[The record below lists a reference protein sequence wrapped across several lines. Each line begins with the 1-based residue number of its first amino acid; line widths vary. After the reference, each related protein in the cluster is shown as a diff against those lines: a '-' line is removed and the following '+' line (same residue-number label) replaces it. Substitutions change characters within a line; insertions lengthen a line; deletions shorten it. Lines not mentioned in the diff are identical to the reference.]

1 MKEIKMKVIDLFAG
15 CGGLSLGFIQ
25 NGFEVTKAVEFDAE
39 IAKTYSKNHP
49 QTDMI
54 VDDIGNID
62 NDRYFSEGEA
72 DIVIGGCPCQG
83 FSTAGARIRKG
94 FVEDPRNYLFKH
106 FLNIVKTVKPKM
118 FIMENVKGMMTMQN
132 GEIFE
137 EILTALS
144 DKEIMDGEQ
153 YHVYYKILKG
163 VDLGIPQKRERLFIV
178 GIKDRDIDFESL
190 LAATE
195 QRIIKNNNKFFDK
208 VSIKDAIANM
218 PTVSVSGIVDSPDAT
233 TPYEKYLAASTPVIT
248 NHIKTKHSEKA
259 VERMRQIGNGENFTS
274 LNEKIKSVHS
284 GAYGRLCWDEAAP
297 TITTRFDTPAGGRFI
312 HPNEDRTLTP
322 REAARIQSF
331 PDDFV
336 FVGNK
341 TSICKQI
348 GNAVPPKMSF
358 YWANF
363 AQIALGQSVNYERT
377 ATEEVNET
385 CGVG

>member
-1 MKEIKMKVIDLFAG
+1 MLNHLLINTELAKEIRMKVIDLFAG

-25 NGFEVTKAVEFDAE
+25 NGFEITRAVEFDPE

-49 QTDMI
+49 QTEMI

-62 NDRYFSEGEA
+62 NDKYFSEGEA

-118 FIMENVKGMMTMQN
+118 FIMENVKGMMTMQK
-132 GEIFE
+132 GEIFQ
-137 EILTALS
+137 EIITALS

-153 YHVYYKILKG
+153 YYVYFKVLKG
-163 VDLGIPQKRERLFIV
+163 IDLGIPQKRERLFII
-178 GIKDRDIDFESL
+178 GIKDKDIDFESML
-190 LAATE
+190 KATK
-195 QRIIKNNNKFFDK
+195 QKIIENHDGFFNK
-208 VSIKDAIANM
+208 VSIKDAISNM
-218 PTVSVSGIVDSPDAT
+218 PTVSLNGIVDNPNPNTS
-233 TPYEKYLAASTPVIT
+233 YEKYLASAKPTIT
-248 NHIKTKHSEKA
+248 NHIKTNHSKKA
-259 VERMRQIGNGENFTS
+259 VERMREVGNGENFTS
-274 LNEKIKSVHS
+274 LSEKINSVHS
-284 GAYGRLCWDEAAP
+284 GAYGRLCWDEVAP

-312 HPNEDRTLTP
+312 HPTEDRTLTP

-331 PDDFV
+331 PDSFI

-341 TSICKQI
+341 TSVCKQI

-363 AQIALGQSVNYERT
+363 AQIILG
-377 ATEEVNET
+377 
-385 CGVG
+385 

>member
-1 MKEIKMKVIDLFAG
+1 MSNHLLINTELAKEIRMKVIDLFAG

-25 NGFEVTKAVEFDAE
+25 NGFEITRAVEFDSE

-49 QTDMI
+49 QTEMI

-62 NDRYFSEGEA
+62 NDKYFSEGEA

-118 FIMENVKGMMTMQN
+118 FIMENVKGMMTMQK
-132 GEIFE
+132 GEIFQ
-137 EILTALS
+137 EIITALS
-144 DKEIMDGEQ
+144 DKEIMDGEK
-153 YHVYYKILKG
+153 YYVYFKVLKG
-163 VDLGIPQKRERLFIV
+163 IDLGIPQKRERLFII
-178 GIKDRDIDFESL
+178 GIKDKDIDFESIL
-190 LAATE
+190 KATKQKIVE
-195 QRIIKNNNKFFDK
+195 NHDGFFNK
-208 VSIKDAIANM
+208 VSIKDAISNM
-218 PTVSVSGIVDSPDAT
+218 PTVSLDGIVDNPNPNTS
-233 TPYEKYLAASTPVIT
+233 YEKYLASAKPTIT
-248 NHIKTKHSEKA
+248 NHIKTNHSKKA
-259 VERMRQIGNGENFTS
+259 VERMRQVGNGENFTS
-274 LNEKIKSVHS
+274 LSEKINSVHS
-284 GAYGRLCWDEAAP
+284 GAYGRLCWDEVAP

-312 HPNEDRTLTP
+312 HPAEDRTLTP

-331 PDDFV
+331 PDSFI

-341 TSICKQI
+341 TSVCKQI

-363 AQIALGQSVNYERT
+363 AQIALG
-377 ATEEVNET
+377 
-385 CGVG
+385 

>member
-1 MKEIKMKVIDLFAG
+1 MSNHLLINTELAKEIRMKVIDLFAG

-25 NGFEVTKAVEFDAE
+25 NGFEITRAVEFDSE

-49 QTDMI
+49 QTEMI

-62 NDRYFSEGEA
+62 NDKYFSEGEA

-118 FIMENVKGMMTMQN
+118 FIMENVKGMMTMQK
-132 GEIFE
+132 GEIFQ
-137 EILTALS
+137 EIITALS
-144 DKEIMDGEQ
+144 DKEIMDGEK
-153 YHVYYKILKG
+153 YYVYFKVLKG
-163 VDLGIPQKRERLFIV
+163 IDLGIPQKRERLFII
-178 GIKDRDIDFESL
+178 GIKDKDIDFESIL
-190 LAATE
+190 KATKQKIVE
-195 QRIIKNNNKFFDK
+195 NHDGFFNK
-208 VSIKDAIANM
+208 VSIKDAISNM
-218 PTVSVSGIVDSPDAT
+218 LTVSLDGIVDNPNPNTS
-233 TPYEKYLAASTPVIT
+233 YEKYLASAKPTIT
-248 NHIKTKHSEKA
+248 NHIKTNHSKKA
-259 VERMRQIGNGENFTS
+259 VERMRQVGNGENFTS
-274 LNEKIKSVHS
+274 LSEKINSVHS
-284 GAYGRLCWDEAAP
+284 GAYGRLCWDEVAP

-312 HPNEDRTLTP
+312 HPAEDRTLTP

-331 PDDFV
+331 PDSFI

-341 TSICKQI
+341 TSVCKQI

-363 AQIALGQSVNYERT
+363 AQIALG
-377 ATEEVNET
+377 
-385 CGVG
+385 

>member
-1 MKEIKMKVIDLFAG
+1 MLNHLLINTELAKEIRMKVIDLFAG

-25 NGFEVTKAVEFDAE
+25 NGFEITRAVEFDSE
-39 IAKTYSKNHP
+39 IAKTYSENHP
-49 QTDMI
+49 QTEMI

-62 NDRYFSEGEA
+62 NDKYFSEGEA

-118 FIMENVKGMMTMQN
+118 FIMENVKGMMTMQK
-132 GEIFE
+132 GEIFQ
-137 EILTALS
+137 EIITALS

-153 YHVYYKILKG
+153 YYVYFKVLKG
-163 VDLGIPQKRERLFIV
+163 IDLGIPQKRERLFII
-178 GIKDRDIDFESL
+178 GIKDKDIDFESIL
-190 LAATE
+190 KATKQKIVE
-195 QRIIKNNNKFFDK
+195 NHDGFFNK
-208 VSIKDAIANM
+208 VSIKDAISNM
-218 PTVSVSGIVDSPDAT
+218 PTVSLDGIVDNPNPNTS
-233 TPYEKYLAASTPVIT
+233 YEKYLASAKPTIT
-248 NHIKTKHSEKA
+248 NHIKTNHSKKA
-259 VERMRQIGNGENFTS
+259 VERMRQVGNGENFTS
-274 LNEKIKSVHS
+274 LSEKINSVHS
-284 GAYGRLCWDEAAP
+284 GAYGRLCWDEVAP

-312 HPNEDRTLTP
+312 HPTEDRTLTP

-331 PDDFV
+331 PDSFI

-341 TSICKQI
+341 TSVCKQI

-363 AQIALGQSVNYERT
+363 AQIALG
-377 ATEEVNET
+377 
-385 CGVG
+385 

>member
-1 MKEIKMKVIDLFAG
+1 MLNHLLINTELAKEIRMKVIDLFAG

-25 NGFEVTKAVEFDAE
+25 NGFEITRAVEFDSE
-39 IAKTYSKNHP
+39 IAKTYSENHP
-49 QTDMI
+49 QTEMI

-62 NDRYFSEGEA
+62 NDKYFSEGEA

-118 FIMENVKGMMTMQN
+118 FIMENVKGMMTMQK
-132 GEIFE
+132 GEIFQ
-137 EILTALS
+137 EIITALS

-153 YHVYYKILKG
+153 YYVYFKVLKG
-163 VDLGIPQKRERLFIV
+163 IDLGIPQKRERLFII
-178 GIKDRDIDFESL
+178 GIKDKDIDFESML
-190 LAATE
+190 KATKQKIVE
-195 QRIIKNNNKFFDK
+195 NHDGFFNK
-208 VSIKDAIANM
+208 VSIKDAISNM
-218 PTVSVSGIVDSPDAT
+218 PTVSLNGIVDNPNPNT
-233 TPYEKYLAASTPVIT
+233 GYEKYLASAKSTIT
-248 NHIKTKHSEKA
+248 NHIKTNHSKKA
-259 VERMRQIGNGENFTS
+259 VERMRQVGNGENFTS
-274 LNEKIKSVHS
+274 LSEKINSVHS
-284 GAYGRLCWDEAAP
+284 GAYGRLCWDEVAP

-312 HPNEDRTLTP
+312 HPTEDRTLTP

-331 PDDFV
+331 PDSFI

-341 TSICKQI
+341 TSVCKQI

-363 AQIALGQSVNYERT
+363 AQIALG
-377 ATEEVNET
+377 
-385 CGVG
+385 

>member
-1 MKEIKMKVIDLFAG
+1 MLNHLLINTELAKEIRMKVIDLFAG

-25 NGFEVTKAVEFDAE
+25 NGFEITRAVEFDSE
-39 IAKTYSKNHP
+39 IAKTYSENHP
-49 QTDMI
+49 QTEMI

-62 NDRYFSEGEA
+62 NDKYFSEGEA

-118 FIMENVKGMMTMQN
+118 FIMENVKGMMTMQK
-132 GEIFE
+132 GEIFQ
-137 EILTALS
+137 EIITALS

-153 YHVYYKILKG
+153 YYVYFKVLKG
-163 VDLGIPQKRERLFIV
+163 VDLGIPQKRERLFII
-178 GIKDRDIDFESL
+178 GIKDKDIDFESML
-190 LAATE
+190 KATK
-195 QRIIKNNNKFFDK
+195 QRIVENHDEFFNKI
-208 VSIKDAIANM
+208 SIKDAISNM
-218 PTVSVSGIVDSPDAT
+218 PTVSLDGIVDNPNPST
-233 TPYEKYLAASTPVIT
+233 GYEKYLASAKPTIT
-248 NHIKTKHSEKA
+248 NHIKTNHSKKA
-259 VERMRQIGNGENFTS
+259 VERMRQVGNGENFTS
-274 LNEKIKSVHS
+274 LSEKINSVHS
-284 GAYGRLCWDEAAP
+284 GAYGRLCWDEVAP

-312 HPNEDRTLTP
+312 HPTEDRTLTP

-331 PDDFV
+331 PDDFI

-341 TSICKQI
+341 TSVCKQI

-363 AQIALGQSVNYERT
+363 AQIALG
-377 ATEEVNET
+377 
-385 CGVG
+385 

>member
-1 MKEIKMKVIDLFAG
+1 MLNHLLINTELAKEIRMKVIDLFAG

-25 NGFEVTKAVEFDAE
+25 NGFEITRAVEFDSE

-49 QTDMI
+49 QTEMI

-62 NDRYFSEGEA
+62 NDKYFSEGEA

-118 FIMENVKGMMTMQN
+118 FIMENVKGMMTMQK
-132 GEIFE
+132 GEIFQ
-137 EILTALS
+137 EIITALS
-144 DKEIMDGEQ
+144 DKEIMDGEK
-153 YHVYYKILKG
+153 YYVYFKVLKG
-163 VDLGIPQKRERLFIV
+163 IDLGIPQKRERLFII
-178 GIKDRDIDFESL
+178 GIKDKDIDFESIL
-190 LAATE
+190 KATKQKIVE
-195 QRIIKNNNKFFDK
+195 NHDGFFNK
-208 VSIKDAIANM
+208 VSIKDAISNM
-218 PTVSVSGIVDSPDAT
+218 PTVSLDGIVDNPNPNTS
-233 TPYEKYLAASTPVIT
+233 YEKYLASAKPTIT
-248 NHIKTKHSEKA
+248 NHIKTNHSKKA
-259 VERMRQIGNGENFTS
+259 VERMRQVGNGENFTS
-274 LNEKIKSVHS
+274 LSEKINSVHS
-284 GAYGRLCWDEAAP
+284 GAYGRLCWDEVAP

-312 HPNEDRTLTP
+312 HPTEDRTLTP

-331 PDDFV
+331 PDSFI

-341 TSICKQI
+341 TSVCKQI

-363 AQIALGQSVNYERT
+363 AQIALG
-377 ATEEVNET
+377 
-385 CGVG
+385 

>member
-1 MKEIKMKVIDLFAG
+1 MSNHLLINTELAKEIRMKVIDLFAG

-25 NGFEVTKAVEFDAE
+25 NGFEITRAVEFDSE

-49 QTDMI
+49 QTEMI

-62 NDRYFSEGEA
+62 NDKYFSEGEA

-118 FIMENVKGMMTMQN
+118 FIMENVKGMMTMQK
-132 GEIFE
+132 GEIFQ
-137 EILTALS
+137 EIITALS

-153 YHVYYKILKG
+153 YYVYFKVLKG
-163 VDLGIPQKRERLFIV
+163 IDLGIPQKRERLFII
-178 GIKDRDIDFESL
+178 GIKDKDIDFESML
-190 LAATE
+190 KATKQKIVE
-195 QRIIKNNNKFFDK
+195 NHDGFFNK
-208 VSIKDAIANM
+208 VSIKDAISNM
-218 PTVSVSGIVDSPDAT
+218 PTVSLNGIVDNPNPNT
-233 TPYEKYLAASTPVIT
+233 GYEKYLASAKPAIT
-248 NHIKTKHSEKA
+248 NHIKTNHSKKA
-259 VERMRQIGNGENFTS
+259 VERMRQVGNGENFTS
-274 LNEKIKSVHS
+274 LSEKINSVHS
-284 GAYGRLCWDEAAP
+284 GAYGRLCWDEVAP

-312 HPNEDRTLTP
+312 HPTEDRTLTP

-331 PDDFV
+331 PDDFI

-341 TSICKQI
+341 TSVCKQI

-363 AQIALGQSVNYERT
+363 AQIALG
-377 ATEEVNET
+377 
-385 CGVG
+385 

>member
-1 MKEIKMKVIDLFAG
+1 MSNHLLINTELAKEIRMKVIDLFAG

-25 NGFEVTKAVEFDAE
+25 NGFEITRAVEFDSE

-49 QTDMI
+49 QTEMI

-62 NDRYFSEGEA
+62 NDKYFSEGEA

-118 FIMENVKGMMTMQN
+118 FIMENVKGMMTMQK
-132 GEIFE
+132 GEIFQ
-137 EILTALS
+137 EIITALS

-153 YHVYYKILKG
+153 YYVYFKVLKG
-163 VDLGIPQKRERLFIV
+163 IDLGIPQKRERLFII
-178 GIKDRDIDFESL
+178 GIKDKDIDFESIL
-190 LAATE
+190 KVTKQKIVE
-195 QRIIKNNNKFFDK
+195 NHDGFFNK
-208 VSIKDAIANM
+208 VSIKDAISNM
-218 PTVSVSGIVDSPDAT
+218 PTVSLNGIVDNPNPNT
-233 TPYEKYLAASTPVIT
+233 GYEKYLASAKPAIT
-248 NHIKTKHSEKA
+248 NHIKTNHSKKA
-259 VERMRQIGNGENFTS
+259 VERMRQVGNGENFTS
-274 LNEKIKSVHS
+274 LSEKINSVHS
-284 GAYGRLCWDEAAP
+284 GAYGRLCWDEVAP

-312 HPNEDRTLTP
+312 HPTEDRTLTP

-331 PDDFV
+331 PDDFI

-341 TSICKQI
+341 TSVCKQI

-363 AQIALGQSVNYERT
+363 AQIALG
-377 ATEEVNET
+377 
-385 CGVG
+385 

>member
-1 MKEIKMKVIDLFAG
+1 MLNHLLINTELAKEIRMKVIDLFAG

-25 NGFEVTKAVEFDAE
+25 NGFEITRAVEFDSE
-39 IAKTYSKNHP
+39 IAKTYSENHP
-49 QTDMI
+49 QTEMI

-62 NDRYFSEGEA
+62 NDKYFSEGEA

-118 FIMENVKGMMTMQN
+118 FIMENVKGMMTMQK
-132 GEIFE
+132 GEIFQ
-137 EILTALS
+137 EIITALS

-153 YHVYYKILKG
+153 YYVYFKVLKG
-163 VDLGIPQKRERLFIV
+163 VDLGIPQKRERLFII
-178 GIKDRDIDFESL
+178 GIKDKDIDFESML
-190 LAATE
+190 KATK
-195 QRIIKNNNKFFDK
+195 QRIVENHDEFFNK
-208 VSIKDAIANM
+208 VSIKDAISNM
-218 PTVSVSGIVDSPDAT
+218 PTVSLDGIVDNPNPST
-233 TPYEKYLAASTPVIT
+233 GYEKYLASAKPTIT
-248 NHIKTKHSEKA
+248 NHIKTNHSKKA
-259 VERMRQIGNGENFTS
+259 VERMRQVGNGENFTS
-274 LNEKIKSVHS
+274 LSEKINSVHS
-284 GAYGRLCWDEAAP
+284 GAYGRLCWDEVAP

-312 HPNEDRTLTP
+312 HPTEDRTLTP

-331 PDDFV
+331 PDDFI

-341 TSICKQI
+341 TSVCKQI

-363 AQIALGQSVNYERT
+363 AQIALG
-377 ATEEVNET
+377 
-385 CGVG
+385 

>member
-1 MKEIKMKVIDLFAG
+1 MKVIDLFAG

-25 NGFEVTKAVEFDAE
+25 NGFEITRAVEFDSE

-49 QTDMI
+49 QTEMI

-62 NDRYFSEGEA
+62 NDKYFSEGEA

-118 FIMENVKGMMTMQN
+118 FIMENVKGMMTMQK
-132 GEIFE
+132 GEIFQ
-137 EILTALS
+137 EIITALS

-153 YHVYYKILKG
+153 YYVYFKVLKG
-163 VDLGIPQKRERLFIV
+163 IDLGIPQKRERLFII
-178 GIKDRDIDFESL
+178 GIKNKDIDFESML
-190 LAATE
+190 KATKQKIVE
-195 QRIIKNNNKFFDK
+195 NHDGFFNK
-208 VSIKDAIANM
+208 VSIKDAISNM
-218 PTVSVSGIVDSPDAT
+218 PTVSLNGIVDNPNPNT
-233 TPYEKYLAASTPVIT
+233 GYEKYLASAKPTIT
-248 NHIKTKHSEKA
+248 NHVKTNHSKKA
-259 VERMRQIGNGENFTS
+259 IERMRQVGNGENFTS
-274 LNEKIKSVHS
+274 LSEKINSVHS
-284 GAYGRLCWDEAAP
+284 GAYGRLCWDEVAP

-312 HPNEDRTLTP
+312 HPTEDRTLTP

-331 PDDFV
+331 PDSFI

-341 TSICKQI
+341 TSVCKQI

-363 AQIALGQSVNYERT
+363 AQIALG
-377 ATEEVNET
+377 
-385 CGVG
+385 

>member
-1 MKEIKMKVIDLFAG
+1 MSNHLLINTELAKEIRMKVIDLFAG

-25 NGFEVTKAVEFDAE
+25 NGFEITRAVEFDSE

-49 QTDMI
+49 QTEMI

-62 NDRYFSEGEA
+62 NDKYFSEGEA

-118 FIMENVKGMMTMQN
+118 FIMENVKGMMTMQK
-132 GEIFE
+132 GEIFQ
-137 EILTALS
+137 EIITALS
-144 DKEIMDGEQ
+144 DKEIMDGEK
-153 YHVYYKILKG
+153 YYVYFKVLKG
-163 VDLGIPQKRERLFIV
+163 IDLGIPQKRERLFII
-178 GIKDRDIDFESL
+178 GIKDKDIDFESIL
-190 LAATE
+190 KATKQKIVE
-195 QRIIKNNNKFFDK
+195 NHDGFFNK
-208 VSIKDAIANM
+208 VSIKDAISNM
-218 PTVSVSGIVDSPDAT
+218 PTVSLDGIVDNPNPNTS
-233 TPYEKYLAASTPVIT
+233 YEKYLASAKPTIT
-248 NHIKTKHSEKA
+248 NHIKTNHSEKA
-259 VERMRQIGNGENFTS
+259 VERMRQVGNGENFTS
-274 LNEKIKSVHS
+274 LSEKINSVHS
-284 GAYGRLCWDEAAP
+284 GAYGRLCWDEVAP

-312 HPNEDRTLTP
+312 HPAEDRTLTP

-331 PDDFV
+331 PDSFI

-341 TSICKQI
+341 TSVCKQI

-363 AQIALGQSVNYERT
+363 AQIALG
-377 ATEEVNET
+377 
-385 CGVG
+385 

>member
-1 MKEIKMKVIDLFAG
+1 MLNHLLINTELAKEIRMKVIDLFAG

-25 NGFEVTKAVEFDAE
+25 NGFEITRAVEFDSE
-39 IAKTYSKNHP
+39 IAKTYSENHP
-49 QTDMI
+49 QTEMI

-62 NDRYFSEGEA
+62 NDKYFSEGEA

-118 FIMENVKGMMTMQN
+118 FIMENVKGMMTMQK
-132 GEIFE
+132 GEIFQ
-137 EILTALS
+137 EIITALS

-153 YHVYYKILKG
+153 YYVYFKVLKG
-163 VDLGIPQKRERLFIV
+163 IDLGIPQKRERLFII
-178 GIKDRDIDFESL
+178 GIKDKDIDFESML
-190 LAATE
+190 KATKQKIVE
-195 QRIIKNNNKFFDK
+195 NHDGFFNK
-208 VSIKDAIANM
+208 VSIKDAISNM
-218 PTVSVSGIVDSPDAT
+218 PTVSLDGIVDNPNPNTS
-233 TPYEKYLAASTPVIT
+233 YEKYLASSKPTIT
-248 NHIKTKHSEKA
+248 NHIKTKHSKKA
-259 VERMRQIGNGENFTS
+259 VERMRQVGNGENFTS
-274 LNEKIKSVHS
+274 LSEKINSVHS
-284 GAYGRLCWDEAAP
+284 GAYGRLCWDEVAP

-312 HPNEDRTLTP
+312 HPTEDRTLTP

-331 PDDFV
+331 PDSFI

-341 TSICKQI
+341 TSVCKQI

-363 AQIALGQSVNYERT
+363 AQIALG
-377 ATEEVNET
+377 
-385 CGVG
+385 

>member
-1 MKEIKMKVIDLFAG
+1 MLNHLLINTELAKEIRMKVIDLFAG

-25 NGFEVTKAVEFDAE
+25 NGFEITRAVEFDSE

-49 QTDMI
+49 QTEMI

-62 NDRYFSEGEA
+62 NDKYFSEGEA

-118 FIMENVKGMMTMQN
+118 FIMENVKGMMTMQK
-132 GEIFE
+132 GEIFQ
-137 EILTALS
+137 EIITALS

-153 YHVYYKILKG
+153 YYVYFKVLKG
-163 VDLGIPQKRERLFIV
+163 VDLGIPQKRERLFII
-178 GIKDRDIDFESL
+178 GIKDKDIDFESML
-190 LAATE
+190 KATKQKIVE
-195 QRIIKNNNKFFDK
+195 NHDEFFNK
-208 VSIKDAIANM
+208 VSIKDAISNM
-218 PTVSVSGIVDSPDAT
+218 PTVSLDGIVDNPNPNTS
-233 TPYEKYLAASTPVIT
+233 YEKYLASSKPTIT
-248 NHIKTKHSEKA
+248 NHIKTKHSKKA
-259 VERMRQIGNGENFTS
+259 VERMRQVGNGENFTS
-274 LNEKIKSVHS
+274 LSEKINSVHS
-284 GAYGRLCWDEAAP
+284 GAYGRLCWDEVAP

-312 HPNEDRTLTP
+312 HPTEDRTLTP

-331 PDDFV
+331 PDSFI

-341 TSICKQI
+341 TSVCKQI

-363 AQIALGQSVNYERT
+363 AQIALG
-377 ATEEVNET
+377 
-385 CGVG
+385 